1 MSENALF
8 DQVRSTLAEV
18 FDVDSAEINAEAQF
32 GDLPKWDSMG
42 HMDLMLALESAFGVQ
57 ISAETISQL
66 TSVPAILT
74 HVDGL
79 QNA

>member
-1 MSENALF
+1 MSENPLF
-8 DQVRSTLAEV
+8 EQVRGTLAEV
-18 FDVDSAEINAEAQF
+18 FEVDSAEITPETQF

-57 ISAETISQL
+57 ISAETISEL
-66 TSVPAILT
+66 ISVPAILT

-79 QNA
+79 PHA